1 LTECEIYYKI
11 YLRNS
16 KWCGELLKKSAKQKK
31 YLLFGGLILI
41 SLSALLSGL
50 LFSLQFEELW
60 RWYDQIKY
68 NLTQLE
74 EFIMSLD
81 KTWQFFGAVMILFAI
96 KSIFPLYPTSTVCF
110 LSGVVLPS
118 YIAIPVNILGFVM
131 LISIRYFYG
140 KRFGAG
146 GAWKMIR
153 KSRKLRKLIQQ
164 DGNGNPALLIALRL
178 MPGVPVNGISGIYGS
193 FKFNY
198 AEFLMLSLIGFMPK
212 IISFTLVGRNVYDP
226 LSAGFLLPMII
237 LLFLTGVS
245 LLSVNG
251 IWTTVEKIVEYT
263 SKRKEKKLLKERN
276 IKND

>member
-1 LTECEIYYKI
+1 M
-11 YLRNS
+11 
-16 KWCGELLKKSAKQKK
+16 
-31 YLLFGGLILI
+31 I